1 MYLKVI
7 KIITVSIVSIIILV
21 IAISFII
28 PVSKAIEN
36 ERIKV
41 FANSYY
47 MQVDGLDIHYRI
59 WKNPLSENN
68 NRWVA
73 LLHGMGGSTYSWE
86 NNAQVLCDSGFNV
99 VAVDIP
105 PFGYSDKDPDYNY
118 SIENRASLIWTLL
131 GRINRNARW
140 NLVGHSM
147 GGGIVQ
153 CMAIQK
159 PEKVNKVIFVAPA
172 LFTEL
177 KPKRDF
183 GQYLSA
189 FPPLER
195 IMCIAG
201 EHIYLKPKKI
211 QKILESSFASEV
223 DDVVVEEYYKALDN
237 DGFCLAFLRSFS
249 RAKNESKV
257 NGLDFNIKSIA
268 FFGTK
273 DTWVPYESIK
283 PICDKLISIDT
294 IIVSGAGHSLM
305 ETNYQQFNMLSIQF
319 LKN

>member
-1 MYLKVI
+1 
-7 KIITVSIVSIIILV
+7 
-21 IAISFII
+21 
-28 PVSKAIEN
+28 
-36 ERIKV
+36 V

-59 WKNPLSENN
+59 WKNTLLENKN
-68 NRWVA
+68 KWVV

-86 NNAQVLCDSGFNV
+86 RNAQVICDSGFNV
-99 VAVDIP
+99 VAIDIP

-118 SIENRASLIWTLL
+118 STENRAILIWTLL
-131 GRINRNARW
+131 DRINRNARW

-153 CMAIQK
+153 CMVIQK
-159 PEKVNKVIFVAPA
+159 PERVNKVIFVAPA
-172 LFTEL
+172 LFMEL
-177 KPKRDF
+177 KPKRHF

-201 EHIYLKPKKI
+201 EHFYLKPKKI

-223 DDVVVEEYYKALDN
+223 DAVVVDEYYKALNN

-249 RAKNESKV
+249 KAKNESTV
-257 NGLDFNIKSIA
+257 NGLDFNIESIA
-268 FFGTK
+268 FFGTE

-283 PICDKLISIDT
+283 PICDKLSSIDT

-305 ETNYQQFNMLSIQF
+305 ETHYQQFNMQSIQF